1 MNALKG
7 SKVLLG
13 PSTFAAQDPSP
24 IERLAA
30 AGCEIIKNP
39 FGRKLTKQELIGLLP
54 GVKGLIAGLETLDA
68 EVIRKSELK
77 VISRCGSGMSNVD
90 IEAAG
95 RYGIKIFSTPN
106 GPTSAVAELTLGAML
121 NLLRMVSLMD
131 RDLHEGRWTK
141 KIGMQLEGKTVVI
154 IGLGRIGRKVVSL
167 LKPFNVRLIAVDPDV
182 REDIDGVEVL
192 PLDKALTEADIIT
205 IHSSGEQQI
214 IGDDEFRLIKRG
226 TFLLNAAR
234 GGVINE
240 SSLIQA
246 IEGEQIAG
254 AWLDTFSIEPYVG
267 SLTKYPQV
275 LLTPHVGSY
284 TLECRRA
291 MEMEAVDNLIAAF
304 EKNKQDEE

>member
-7 SKVLLG
+7 SKVLVG

-24 IERLAA
+24 IERLATT
-30 AGCEIIKNP
+30 GCEIIKNP
-39 FGRKLTKQELIGLLP
+39 FGRKLTKQELVELLP
-54 GVKGLIAGLETLDA
+54 GVKGLIAGLETLD
-68 EVIRKSELK
+68 EDVMRKSEIK

-95 RYGIKIFSTPN
+95 RYGIKVFSTPN
-106 GPTSAVAELTLGAML
+106 GPTSAVAELTLGAMI

-131 RDLHEGRWTK
+131 RDMHEGRWTK
-141 KIGMQLEGKTVVI
+141 KIGMQLEGKTVVV

-167 LKPFNVRLIAVDPDV
+167 LKPFNVRLLAVDPSV
-182 REDIDGVEVL
+182 RENIEGIEIL

-246 IEGEQIAG
+246 IESGKIAG
-254 AWLDTFSIEPYVG
+254 AWLDTFTAEPYSG
-267 SLTKYPQV
+267 PLIKYPQV
-275 LLTPHVGSY
+275 VLTPHVGSY
-284 TLECRRA
+284 TLECRRS
-291 MEMEAVDNLIAAF
+291 MEMEAVENLIAAF
-304 EKNKQDEE
+304 EKNKPDEE

>member
-30 AGCEIIKNP
+30 EGCEIIKNP
-39 FGRKLTKQELIGLLP
+39 FGRKLTKQELIELLA

-68 EVIRKSELK
+68 QVMSKSELK

-95 RYGIKIFSTPN
+95 RYGIKVFSTPN
-106 GPTSAVAELTLGAML
+106 GPTSAVAELTLGAMI

-167 LKPFNVRLIAVDPDV
+167 LKPFHVRLIAVDPDV
-182 REDIDGVEVL
+182 REEIDGVEVL

-205 IHSSGEQQI
+205 IPSSGEQQI
-214 IGDDEFRLIKRG
+214 IGDNEFRLLKRG

-246 IEGEQIAG
+246 IESGKIAG
-254 AWLDTFSIEPYVG
+254 AWLDTFNAEPYVG
-267 SLTKYPQV
+267 PLIKYPQV

-284 TLECRRA
+284 TLECRRS
-291 MEMEAVDNLIAAF
+291 MEMEAVENLIAAF
-304 EKNKQDEE
+304 EKIKHDEE

>member
-24 IERLAA
+24 MESLAA
-30 AGCEIIKNP
+30 AGCEIIINP
-39 FGRKLTKQELIGLLP
+39 FGRKLTKQELIELLP
-54 GVKGLIAGLETLDA
+54 GVKGLIAGLETLD
-68 EVIRKSELK
+68 EDVMRKSELK
-77 VISRCGSGMSNVD
+77 VISRCGSGLSNVD
-90 IEAAG
+90 MKAAE
-95 RYGIKIFSTPN
+95 RLGIKVFSTPF
-106 GPTSAVAELTLGAML
+106 GPTSAVAELTIGAMI
-121 NLLRMVSLMD
+121 NLLRMISLMD
-131 RDLHEGRWTK
+131 KEMHEGRWTK
-141 KIGMQLEGKTVVI
+141 KTGMQLEDKTVLV

-246 IEGEQIAG
+246 IESGKIAG
-254 AWLDTFSIEPYVG
+254 AWFDTFSVEPYVG

-284 TLECRRA
+284 TLECRRS
-291 MEMEAVDNLIAAF
+291 METQAVENLIAAF
-304 EKNKQDEE
+304 EKSKKDEK